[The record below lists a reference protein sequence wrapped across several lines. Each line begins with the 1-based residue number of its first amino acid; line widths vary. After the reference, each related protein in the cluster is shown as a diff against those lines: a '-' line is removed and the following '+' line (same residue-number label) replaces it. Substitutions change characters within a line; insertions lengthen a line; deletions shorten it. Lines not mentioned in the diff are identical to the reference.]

1 MNLVIVES
9 PAKAKTINKYLGDN
23 YTVLASYGHIRD
35 LPSKNGSVDPENK
48 FQMEWE
54 IDSFSKKYL
63 KEITDVAKDSDK
75 IILATDPDRE
85 GEAIAWHV
93 KEFLD
98 EKKILKDKKI
108 ERVVFNEITKKAVIN
123 GIENPRSL
131 EGQLVDA
138 YMARRALDYLVGFN
152 ISPILWT
159 KLPGSKS
166 AGRVQSVALRLLTE
180 REHEIEVFN
189 PEEFWTINVNF
200 ITSSKNILTSSISEL
215 NGEKIEK
222 FSFRNK
228 EDVNNAISKIKEKKY
243 SIKDI
248 TSKIYTRNPS
258 GPFTTSTLQQ
268 SASSKLGFGASRTMQ
283 IAQRLYQG
291 IEIDGDTKGL
301 ITYMRTDGTNISKE
315 AIPLFRKYIEEN
327 YGDDYL
333 PEQAN
338 NYSGKKA
345 KNAQEAHEAIRPTE
359 IKNSP
364 ESIKKYL
371 STDQYKLYDLIWSR
385 ALSSQMQ
392 PAKFDRKTILI
403 TSEDGKNILKSSGS
417 TVKFD
422 GFLKLQKI
430 DENDDEKI
438 LPEVSKGPI
447 EIKEFNDEQHFT
459 QPPPRFSEASLVKKL
474 EELGIGRPSTY
485 ASIISVISNRGYA
498 DIVNKR
504 FFPTDRG
511 KLLSAFLEKLFSRY
525 VDYDFTAKLEDQLD
539 DITSGK
545 ENWIKVLDQFWIDFN
560 KNVLNVKEKR
570 TREVLD
576 LLNDSLGK
584 LIFDTDENGKIDR
597 KCKLCQTGELSL
609 KNSFRGGAF
618 IGCSGYPE
626 CKFTR
631 PLSKIKA
638 SQQVNLAEPK
648 LIGKNDIGKDIYLKN
663 GRFGPYLQYE
673 LSDEEIENI
682 KKPKTKTK
690 KKKKEESNFKNVSI
704 PKGLDIENVDLDKA
718 KYLCS
723 LPKIIGK
730 HPDLDKDITINVGRF
745 GPYLKCDNKSARLES
760 IDELFNI
767 GLNRAITLISEAKP
781 GRISSSI
788 IKDLG
793 EHPEDKKP
801 VRIMKGQYGPYIKY
815 KSLNATIPEEK
826 DPAELTMEEA
836 LILIEKRKE
845 YDRSKKRKKK
855 MKLLIF
861 IILILNL
868 CLSTSFSAEK
878 KDCSKFKKFSKNH
891 IACKASNL
899 KAGTKNTA
907 GKIKNKTGNILKVTT
922 GIFKKN

>member
-9 PAKAKTINKYLGDN
+9 PAKAKTINKYLGKD

-48 FQMEWE
+48 FKMIWE
-54 IDSFSKKYL
+54 VDSFSKKHL

-228 EDVNNAISKIKEKKY
+228 EDINNAISKIKEKKY

-268 SASSKLGFGASRTMQ
+268 TASSKLGFGASRTMQ

-327 YGDDYL
+327 YGEDYL

-417 TVKFD
+417 TIKFD

-430 DENDDEKI
+430 DENEDEKI

-459 QPPPRFSEASLVKKL
+459 QPPPRVSEAGLVKKL

-560 KNVLNVKEKR
+560 KNVSNVKEKR
-570 TREVLD
+570 TRE
-576 LLNDSLGK
+576 
-584 LIFDTDENGKIDR
+584 F
-597 KCKLCQTGELSL
+597 
-609 KNSFRGGAF
+609 
-618 IGCSGYPE
+618 
-626 CKFTR
+626 
-631 PLSKIKA
+631 
-638 SQQVNLAEPK
+638 
-648 LIGKNDIGKDIYLKN
+648 
-663 GRFGPYLQYE
+663 
-673 LSDEEIENI
+673 
-682 KKPKTKTK
+682 
-690 KKKKEESNFKNVSI
+690 
-704 PKGLDIENVDLDKA
+704 
-718 KYLCS
+718 
-723 LPKIIGK
+723 
-730 HPDLDKDITINVGRF
+730 
-745 GPYLKCDNKSARLES
+745 
-760 IDELFNI
+760 
-767 GLNRAITLISEAKP
+767 
-781 GRISSSI
+781 
-788 IKDLG
+788 
-793 EHPEDKKP
+793 
-801 VRIMKGQYGPYIKY
+801 
-815 KSLNATIPEEK
+815 
-826 DPAELTMEEA
+826 
-836 LILIEKRKE
+836 
-845 YDRSKKRKKK
+845 
-855 MKLLIF
+855 
-861 IILILNL
+861 
-868 CLSTSFSAEK
+868 
-878 KDCSKFKKFSKNH
+878 
-891 IACKASNL
+891 
-899 KAGTKNTA
+899 
-907 GKIKNKTGNILKVTT
+907 
-922 GIFKKN
+922 